1 MTYRAL
7 ELLNLPPDQP
17 ALLLDI
23 GCGSGLSGEI
33 LDEQGHLWVGVDVAP
48 SMLEV
53 ALEREVEGDLFL
65 QDIGQG
71 FGFRPGS
78 FDGAI
83 SISVIQWLLN
93 AETSHPTSS
102 PPHRL
107 TRFFTTL
114 HASLR
119 NPSRAVFQF
128 YPTSD
133 DQIQLITS
141 IAQKA
146 GFGGGIVVD
155 YPNSNKAKKVFLCLF
170 VGGGG
175 GAQQMPEGLE
185 AGEEDGSRV
194 RFETARERLRQR
206 GKGKKLK
213 SIKDKDWIL
222 RKKEVIRKW
231 THANRYEGH
240 WPILLFAKIYLLRR
254 RNGVLA
260 KERIGGRAPMKR
272 GRPRKNFPYENKP
285 VRSNVIRASVA
296 RVSSITSRY
305 IGQPPED
312 LATRQTILRTK
323 PPKKLPSGS
332 TSITASSSPHKIR
345 SGLRSGSKSGH
356 MESLHTFLSSLD
368 LPAEDLMFKFRDA
381 GITDDQR
388 LMLLARLPDRHG
400 WMTDNIPLSRFDLK
414 IVDDGLANLVQGNR

>member
-1 MTYRAL
+1 MSRPELQAPPEFYYGDTEAKKYTQNTRNQQIQADMTYRAL
-7 ELLNLPPDQP
+7 ELLNLPPEEP
-17 ALLLDI
+17 AYLLDI

-33 LDEQGHLWVGVDVAP
+33 LDDEGYIWAGVDIAP

-83 SISVIQWLLN
+83 SISVLQWLLN

-114 HASLR
+114 HSALR

-128 YPTSD
+128 YPSSD

-155 YPNSNKAKKVFLCLF
+155 YPNSKKARKVFLCLY

-175 GAQQMPEGLE
+175 AVQQQLPKGLE
-185 AGEEDGSRV
+185 GEEEEDSKA
-194 RFETARERLRQR
+194 RFERRRDRERTKTKG
-206 GKGKKLK
+206 GKRK

-222 RKKEVIRKW
+222 KKKELYR
-231 THANRYEGH
+231 
-240 WPILLFAKIYLLRR
+240 
-254 RNGVLA
+254 
-260 KERIGGRAPMKR
+260 KR
-272 GRPRKNFPYENKP
+272 GKEGVPRDSKYTARKRKP
-285 VRSNVIRASVA
+285 V
-296 RVSSITSRY
+296 
-305 IGQPPED
+305 
-312 LATRQTILRTK
+312 
-323 PPKKLPSGS
+323 
-332 TSITASSSPHKIR
+332 
-345 SGLRSGSKSGH
+345 
-356 MESLHTFLSSLD
+356 F
-368 LPAEDLMFKFRDA
+368 
-381 GITDDQR
+381 
-388 LMLLARLPDRHG
+388 
-400 WMTDNIPLSRFDLK
+400 
-414 IVDDGLANLVQGNR
+414 

>member
-1 MTYRAL
+1 MSRPELQAPPEIYYGDTEAKKYTKNTRNQQIQADMTYRAL
-7 ELLNLPPDQP
+7 ELLNLPPDEP
-17 ALLLDI
+17 CFLLDI

-33 LDEQGHLWVGVDVAP
+33 LDEEGYIWAGVDIAP

-83 SISVIQWLLN
+83 SISVLQWLLN

-114 HASLR
+114 HSALR

-155 YPNSNKAKKVFLCLF
+155 YPNSKKAKKVFLCLF

-175 GAQQMPEGLE
+175 GAQQQIPQGLE
-185 AGEEDGSRV
+185 GEDDEHA
-194 RFETARERLRQR
+194 RFERRREKLKTKDRSGKRKNIKDRDWILKKKELYRQR
-206 GKGKKLK
+206 GKEGVPRDSKFTG
-213 SIKDKDWIL
+213 
-222 RKKEVIRKW
+222 RKRK
-231 THANRYEGH
+231 
-240 WPILLFAKIYLLRR
+240 
-254 RNGVLA
+254 
-260 KERIGGRAPMKR
+260 
-272 GRPRKNFPYENKP
+272 
-285 VRSNVIRASVA
+285 
-296 RVSSITSRY
+296 
-305 IGQPPED
+305 
-312 LATRQTILRTK
+312 AT
-323 PPKKLPSGS
+323 
-332 TSITASSSPHKIR
+332 
-345 SGLRSGSKSGH
+345 
-356 MESLHTFLSSLD
+356 F
-368 LPAEDLMFKFRDA
+368 
-381 GITDDQR
+381 
-388 LMLLARLPDRHG
+388 
-400 WMTDNIPLSRFDLK
+400 
-414 IVDDGLANLVQGNR
+414 